1 MGLLLWLSIFSEILV
16 VLVYWHSQQKI
27 DCFTTELTKGLLN
40 CCKLNYIDEHMSVRV
55 FLYHTK
61 KYALIVSVY
70 HLNFMAIKFF
80 MKAYVS
86 RQIVQP
92 AFSDAY
98 E

>member
-1 MGLLLWLSIFSEILV
+1 
-16 VLVYWHSQQKI
+16 
-27 DCFTTELTKGLLN
+27 
-40 CCKLNYIDEHMSVRV
+40 MSVRV

-61 KYALIVSVY
+61 KYTLIVSVY